1 MDESE
6 KKKVLADLD
15 VFVPDDDEENS
26 GSSGSPRSAS
36 SKSFGGSGVADENE
50 LLNHGV
56 NPTSCL
62 PGDDNSS
69 HVGTIDDA
77 SNNEV
82 EIANDITARELRSA
96 TKKQRR
102 KKHIL
107 YGVILLLCIIVIAL
121 AISLGVSSKKGQDY
135 ADQYSSAEYN
145 TFNEDGGEEGP
156 PPGVYPMQGIGGE
169 DEELGTI
176 VDIALGDER
185 FSTLVA
191 AVTAAGLSDILSSD
205 SPFTLFGK

>member
-15 VFVPDDDEENS
+15 VFVPDHDEENS
-26 GSSGSPRSAS
+26 GSSGSPRSTS
-36 SKSFGGSGVADENE
+36 SKSFGGSGVADENK
-50 LLNHGV
+50 LLKHGV
-56 NPTSCL
+56 DTTS
-62 PGDDNSS
+62 GDDSSS
-69 HVGTIDDA
+69 HLGTIDGA
-77 SNNEV
+77 SNNDAD
-82 EIANDITARELRSA
+82 IANVVISSA

-121 AISLGVSSKKGQDY
+121 AISLGVSSKKG
-135 ADQYSSAEYN
+135 DQYSSAEY

-156 PPGVYPMQGIGGE
+156 PPGGVGGE
-169 DEELGTI
+169 EDPPGTI

-185 FSTLVA
+185 FTTLVA
-191 AVTAAGLSDILSSD
+191 AVTAADLGDFLSSD

>member
-15 VFVPDDDEENS
+15 VFVPDNEEDD
-26 GSSGSPRSAS
+26 SGSPRSAS

-50 LLNHGV
+50 LLKHGV
-56 NPTSCL
+56 DTTSCL

-82 EIANDITARELRSA
+82 EIANDISTQELRSA

-107 YGVILLLCIIVIAL
+107 YVLILLLCIIVIAL
-121 AISLGVSSKKGQDY
+121 AISLGVSSKKG
-135 ADQYSSAEYN
+135 DQYSSAEYN
-145 TFNEDGGEEGP
+145 TFNKDGGEEGP
-156 PPGVYPMQGIGGE
+156 PPGIYPMQIGE
-169 DEELGTI
+169 DEDPPGTL

-191 AVTAAGLSDILSSD
+191 AVSAAQLSDILSSD
-205 SPFTLFGK
+205 SRFTLFGKLYYLLP

>member
-1 MDESE
+1 MNESE

-26 GSSGSPRSAS
+26 GSCGSPRSAS

-50 LLNHGV
+50 LLKHGV
-56 NPTSCL
+56 NPTSC
-62 PGDDNSS
+62 PS

-82 EIANDITARELRSA
+82 DITARELRSA

-107 YGVILLLCIIVIAL
+107 YGVILLLGIIVIAL
-121 AISLGVSSKKGQDY
+121 AISLGVSSKKG
-135 ADQYSSAEYN
+135 DQYSSAEYN
-145 TFNEDGGEEGP
+145 TFNENGEQERP
-156 PPGVYPMQGIGGE
+156 PPGIYPMQGVEEDQLE

-191 AVTAAGLSDILSSD
+191 AVTAADLGDFLSGD
-205 SPFTLFGK
+205 SPFTLFGKFK

>member
-26 GSSGSPRSAS
+26 GSSPRDSAS
-36 SKSFGGSGVADENE
+36 SKSFGGSGVADENN
-50 LLNHGV
+50 LLKHGV
-56 NPTSCL
+56 DTTSCL
-62 PGDDNSS
+62 RDNSS

-82 EIANDITARELRSA
+82 DNIANITTQDQLRST

-107 YGVILLLCIIVIAL
+107 YAVILLLCVIVIAL
-121 AISLGVSSKKGQDY
+121 AISLGVSSNKG
-135 ADQYSSAEYN
+135 DQYSSAEYN
-145 TFNEDGGEEGP
+145 TFNEVGGEEGP
-156 PPGVYPMQGIGGE
+156 PPGIYPMQGVEEELE

-176 VDIALGDER
+176 VDIALGDQR
-185 FSTLVA
+185 FTTLVA
-191 AVTAAGLSDILSSD
+191 AVTAAQLSDILSSD
-205 SPFTLFGK
+205 SSFTVFGK

>member
-6 KKKVLADLD
+6 KKKVLSDLD

-26 GSSGSPRSAS
+26 GSNSPRSAS

-50 LLNHGV
+50 LLKHGV
-56 NPTSCL
+56 DTTSCR
-62 PGDDNSS
+62 DDSSSS
-69 HVGTIDDA
+69 HVGTIDNA

-82 EIANDITARELRSA
+82 DIENITTQDQLRST

-107 YGVILLLCIIVIAL
+107 YAVILLLCIIVIAL
-121 AISLGVSSKKGQDY
+121 AISLGVSSKKG
-135 ADQYSSAEYN
+135 DQYSSAEY
-145 TFNEDGGEEGP
+145 TFNENGEQEGP
-156 PPGVYPMQGIGGE
+156 PPGIYPMQQGVGGE
-169 DEELGTI
+169 EDPPGTI
-176 VDIALGDER
+176 VDIALGDEEI

-191 AVTAAGLSDILSSD
+191 AVTAADLGDFLSSN

>member
-1 MDESE
+1 M
-6 KKKVLADLD
+6 
-15 VFVPDDDEENS
+15 
-26 GSSGSPRSAS
+26 
-36 SKSFGGSGVADENE
+36 
-50 LLNHGV
+50 
-56 NPTSCL
+56 NPTS

-107 YGVILLLCIIVIAL
+107 YGVILLLGIIVIAL
-121 AISLGVSSKKGQDY
+121 AISLGVSSKKGY
-135 ADQYSSAEYN
+135 QYSSAEYN
-145 TFNEDGGEEGP
+145 AFNEDSGEEGP
-156 PPGVYPMQGIGGE
+156 PPGIYPMQEGVGE
-169 DEELGTI
+169 DEDPPGTI

-185 FSTLVA
+185 FTTLVA
-191 AVTAAGLSDILSSD
+191 AVTAAELSDILSSD
-205 SPFTLFGK
+205 SPFTVFGKCIYVY